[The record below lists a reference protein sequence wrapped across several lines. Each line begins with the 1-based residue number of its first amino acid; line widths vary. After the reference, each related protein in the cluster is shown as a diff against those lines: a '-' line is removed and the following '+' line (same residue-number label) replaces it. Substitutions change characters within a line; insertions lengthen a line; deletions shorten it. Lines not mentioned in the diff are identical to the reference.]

1 VLSPGSRDG
10 TGAGVAATGAAGL
23 GTASGTRA
31 AAAGPG
37 LAGKT
42 AGFRPPAHQR
52 APNSE
57 KAPHRKPMKNVRR
70 PRRPPSYLRIATG
83 VPAAT
88 IPASSCASQFVR
100 RMQPWDCVFPMV
112 DGSGVP
118 WMP

>member
-1 VLSPGSRDG
+1 MLSPGSRDG
-10 TGAGVAATGAAGL
+10 SGAGVGATATGLGTGAGA
-23 GTASGTRA
+23 RA

-37 LAGKT
+37 LGAT
-42 AGFRPPAHQR
+42 GFRPPAHQR

-70 PRRPPSYLRIATG
+70 PRRRPSYLRMTTG